1 MMLKHKPKGG
11 HISFD
16 RSISPFWYRRI
27 CEVALLISVM
37 IMVLYGVSS
46 TTLFVPQFAAIIAGL
61 NGILSIGAYF
71 MARQKVSYYMALAAY
86 LGTTLTISVLI
97 QATGGTWSPFI
108 ALWLLIGVFSG
119 ILGWWVLGALAAG
132 ANAYLVQQLF
142 FSGITFSLDRI
153 IEIILITEAPLVASY
168 VIWHSQSKQD
178 KVRDGAEVTK
188 LTAQLSAVSSKSDIV
203 INAIADGVVAIG
215 ADGIIQLINPAAQT
229 LMGWPGKD
237 AIGLDYRSVIK
248 LTDTKGHPLAEDF
261 SPIRQGLVSHKP
273 IDNHDLEL
281 TTKSGKNILISLIV
295 SPVGEGATDG
305 GVIAVFRDITREKE
319 EERQKAEFIS
329 TASHEMRTPVAA
341 IEGYLGL
348 AMNPATATIDAK
360 AMSYLQK
367 AHESTQHLGRLFQD
381 LLTVSKADDA
391 RLVPHPTVIDL
402 IALTREIVFSLQE
415 KSKNKGIFLSFAP
428 GENDIDGNR
437 HITPVYYTYADQDQL
452 REVLSNLVDNGV
464 KYTKAGTVTVDVKG
478 DDQTVS
484 VTITDSGIG
493 IPPEDVPH
501 LFQKFYR
508 VDNSDTREIGG
519 TGLGL
524 YISRRLIESNNGHIG
539 VNSTYGK
546 GSTFYVQLPRISHD
560 QANAIINASASGTPT
575 PVEATVKLVQPAA
588 AAPSLA
594 AAPPPEAPQAS
605 PAEALAPPSQ
615 PSSTVPTPPA
625 NPNTQA

>member
-1 MMLKHKPKGG
+1 
-11 HISFD
+11 
-16 RSISPFWYRRI
+16 
-27 CEVALLISVM
+27 M

-46 TTLFVPQFAAIIAGL
+46 TTLFVPQFAAIVAGINGLFSIA
-61 NGILSIGAYF
+61 AYF
-71 MARQKVSYYMALAAY
+71 MARQKISYYMALGSY
-86 LGTTLTISVLI
+86 LATTITIGVLI
-97 QATGGTWSPFI
+97 SGTGGTWSPFI

-119 ILGWWVLGALAAG
+119 ILGWWVLGILAAG

-142 FSGITFSLDRI
+142 LSGITYSLDRI
-153 IEIILITEAPLVASY
+153 IELLLITEAPLIASY
-168 VIWHSQSKQD
+168 VIWHTQSKND
-178 KVRDGAEVTK
+178 KARDGEEVSK
-188 LTAQLSAVSSKSDIV
+188 LTAQLSAATSKSDIV

-215 ADGIIQLINPAAQT
+215 QDGVIQLINPAAQT
-229 LMGWPGKD
+229 LLGWPGKD

-248 LTDTKGHPLAEDF
+248 LTDTKGNPLAEDF
-261 SPIRQGLVSHKP
+261 SPIRQGLVSQKP

-281 TTKSGKNILISLIV
+281 MTKSGKKILISLVV
-295 SPVGEGATDG
+295 SPVASQTGQTG
-305 GVIAVFRDITREKE
+305 GVIAVFRDITRERE

-415 KSKNKGIFLSFAP
+415 KAKNKGIFLAFTP

-437 HITPVYYTYADQDQL
+437 HITPVFYTYADQDQL

-539 VNSTYGK
+539 VNSTFGK

-560 QANAIINASASGTPT
+560 QANAIINASAAGTPSPTEVKPT
-575 PVEATVKLVQPAA
+575 PAPQP

-594 AAPPPEAPQAS
+594 PAPAPAANPVINSGPDPQQ
-605 PAEALAPPSQ
+605 PTPPSQ
-615 PSSTVPTPPA
+615 P
-625 NPNTQA
+625 QAV

>member
-1 MMLKHKPKGG
+1 M
-11 HISFD
+11 
-16 RSISPFWYRRI
+16 
-27 CEVALLISVM
+27 A
-37 IMVLYGVSS
+37 LYGVSS
-46 TTLFVPQFAAIIAGL
+46 STLFVPQFAAIVAGANGLFSIA
-61 NGILSIGAYF
+61 AYF
-71 MARQKVSYYMALAAY
+71 MARQKVSYFMALAAY
-86 LGTTLTISVLI
+86 LATTATIGVLI
-97 QATGGTWSPFI
+97 QNTGGTWSPFI

-119 ILGWWVLGALAAG
+119 ILGWWVLGVLAVG
-132 ANAYLVQQLF
+132 ANAYLAQQLF
-142 FSGITFSLDRI
+142 LSGITYSLDRI
-153 IEIILITEAPLVASY
+153 IEIALITEAPLIASY
-168 VIWHSQSKQD
+168 VIWHSQSKTD
-178 KVRDGAEVTK
+178 RARDGAEVSK

-203 INAIADGVVAIG
+203 INSIADGVVAI
-215 ADGIIQLINPAAQT
+215 APDGVIQLINPSAQR
-229 LMGWPGKD
+229 LLGWPGKD

-248 LTDTKGHPLAEDF
+248 LTDTKGNPLAEDF
-261 SPIRQGLVSHKP
+261 SPIRQGLVSQKP

-281 TTKSGKNILISLIV
+281 MTKSGKKILISLVV
-295 SPVGEGATDG
+295 SPVADTTGQAS

-391 RLVPHPTVIDL
+391 RLVPHPTVIDV

-415 KSKNKGIFLSFAP
+415 KAKNKGIFLAFTP

-437 HITPVYYTYADQDQL
+437 HITPMFYTYADQDQL

-539 VNSTYGK
+539 VNSTFGK

-560 QANAIINASASGTPT
+560 QANAIMNAASAGTPSPSTPAQTETTTPT
-575 PVEATVKLVQPAA
+575 PPTQ
-588 AAPSLA
+588 
-594 AAPPPEAPQAS
+594 PQA
-605 PAEALAPPSQ
+605 
-615 PSSTVPTPPA
+615 V
-625 NPNTQA
+625 

>member
-1 MMLKHKPKGG
+1 
-11 HISFD
+11 
-16 RSISPFWYRRI
+16 
-27 CEVALLISVM
+27 
-37 IMVLYGVSS
+37 MVLYGVSS
-46 TTLFVPQFAAIIAGL
+46 TTLFVPQFAAIVAGINGLFSIA
-61 NGILSIGAYF
+61 AYF

-86 LGTTLTISVLI
+86 LATTATIGVLI
-97 QATGGTWSPFI
+97 SSTGGTWSPFI

-119 ILGWWVLGALAAG
+119 ILGWWVLGVLAAG

-142 FSGITFSLDRI
+142 LSGITYSLDRI
-153 IEIILITEAPLVASY
+153 IELALITEAPLIASY
-168 VIWHSQSKQD
+168 VIWHSQSKND
-178 KVRDGAEVTK
+178 KARDGEEVSK

-215 ADGIIQLINPAAQT
+215 PDGVIQLINPAAQT
-229 LMGWPGKD
+229 LLGWPGKD

-248 LTDTKGHPLAEDF
+248 LTDTKGNPLAEDF
-261 SPIRQGLVSHKP
+261 SPIRQGLVSQKP

-281 TTKSGKNILISLIV
+281 MTKSGKKILISLVV
-295 SPVGEGATDG
+295 SPVADQSGVGG
-305 GVIAVFRDITREKE
+305 GVIAVFRDITRERE

-415 KSKNKGIFLSFAP
+415 KAKNKGIFLAFTP

-437 HITPVYYTYADQDQL
+437 HITPVFYTYADQDQL

-464 KYTKAGTVTVDVKG
+464 KYTKQGTVTVDVKG

-539 VNSTYGK
+539 VNSTFGK

-560 QANAIINASASGTPT
+560 QANAIINASAAGTPSPT
-575 PVEATVKLVQPAA
+575 EVKAAPAPQP

-594 AAPPPEAPQAS
+594 PTPAPAAAEQPAPTQS
-605 PAEALAPPSQ
+605 TTPTPPSQ
-615 PSSTVPTPPA
+615 P
-625 NPNTQA
+625 QAV

>member
-1 MMLKHKPKGG
+1 
-11 HISFD
+11 
-16 RSISPFWYRRI
+16 
-27 CEVALLISVM
+27 M
-37 IMVLYGVSS
+37 IMALYGVSS
-46 TTLFVPQFAAIIAGL
+46 TTLFVPQFAAIVAGINGLFSIA
-61 NGILSIGAYF
+61 AYF
-71 MARQKVSYYMALAAY
+71 MARQKVSYYMALGSY
-86 LGTTLTISVLI
+86 LATTVTIGVLI
-97 QATGGTWSPFI
+97 SSTGGTWSPFI

-119 ILGWWVLGALAAG
+119 ILGWWVLGILAVG
-132 ANAYLVQQLF
+132 ANAYLAQQLF
-142 FSGITFSLDRI
+142 LSGITYSLDRI
-153 IEIILITEAPLVASY
+153 IELALITEAPLVASY
-168 VIWHSQSKQD
+168 VIWHSQSKND
-178 KVRDGAEVTK
+178 KARDGEEVSK
-188 LTAQLSAVSSKSDIV
+188 LTAQLSAATSKSDIV

-215 ADGIIQLINPAAQT
+215 QDGVIQLINPAAQT
-229 LMGWPGKD
+229 LLGWPGKD

-248 LTDTKGHPLAEDF
+248 LTDTKGNPLAEDF
-261 SPIRQGLVSHKP
+261 SPIRQGLVSQKP

-281 TTKSGKNILISLIV
+281 MTKSGKKILISLVV
-295 SPVGEGATDG
+295 SPVAGQTGQTG
-305 GVIAVFRDITREKE
+305 GVIAVFRDITRERE

-415 KSKNKGIFLSFAP
+415 KAKNKGIFLAFTP

-437 HITPVYYTYADQDQL
+437 HITPVFYTYADQDQL

-484 VTITDSGIG
+484 VSITDSGIG

-524 YISRRLIESNNGHIG
+524 YISRKLIESNNGHIG
-539 VNSTYGK
+539 VNSTFGK

-560 QANAIINASASGTPT
+560 QANAIINASAAGTPQPT
-575 PVEATVKLVQPAA
+575 EVKPVLAPQP

-594 AAPPPEAPQAS
+594 PTPPAATAPAAAEQPAATPPT
-605 PAEALAPPSQ
+605 PPSQ
-615 PSSTVPTPPA
+615 P
-625 NPNTQA
+625 QAV

>member
-1 MMLKHKPKGG
+1 
-11 HISFD
+11 
-16 RSISPFWYRRI
+16 
-27 CEVALLISVM
+27 
-37 IMVLYGVSS
+37 MVLYGVSS
-46 TTLFVPQFAAIIAGL
+46 TTLFVPQFAAIVAGINGLFSIA
-61 NGILSIGAYF
+61 AYF

-86 LGTTLTISVLI
+86 LATTATIGVLI
-97 QATGGTWSPFI
+97 SSTGGTWSPFI

-119 ILGWWVLGALAAG
+119 ILGWWVLGVLAAG

-142 FSGITFSLDRI
+142 LSGITYSLDRI
-153 IEIILITEAPLVASY
+153 IEIALITEAPLIASY
-168 VIWHSQSKQD
+168 VIWHSQSKND
-178 KVRDGAEVTK
+178 KARDGEEVSK

-215 ADGIIQLINPAAQT
+215 PDGVIQLINPAAQT
-229 LMGWPGKD
+229 LLGWPGKD

-248 LTDTKGHPLAEDF
+248 LTDTKGNPLAEDF
-261 SPIRQGLVSHKP
+261 SPIRQGLVSQKP

-281 TTKSGKNILISLIV
+281 MTKSGKKILISLVV
-295 SPVGEGATDG
+295 SPVADQSGVGG
-305 GVIAVFRDITREKE
+305 GVIAVFRDITRERE

-415 KSKNKGIFLSFAP
+415 KAKNKGIFLAFTP

-437 HITPVYYTYADQDQL
+437 HITPVFYTYADQDQL

-539 VNSTYGK
+539 VNSTFGK

-560 QANAIINASASGTPT
+560 QANAIINASAAGTPSPT
-575 PVEATVKLVQPAA
+575 EVKAAPAPQP

-594 AAPPPEAPQAS
+594 PTPAPATAEQPAPTQ
-605 PAEALAPPSQ
+605 PTTPAPPSQ
-615 PSSTVPTPPA
+615 P
-625 NPNTQA
+625 QAV

>member
-1 MMLKHKPKGG
+1 
-11 HISFD
+11 
-16 RSISPFWYRRI
+16 
-27 CEVALLISVM
+27 M

-46 TTLFVPQFAAIIAGL
+46 STLFVPQFAAIVAGINGLFSIA
-61 NGILSIGAYF
+61 AYF
-71 MARQKVSYYMALAAY
+71 MARQKISYYMALAAY
-86 LGTTLTISVLI
+86 LATTVTIGVLI
-97 QATGGTWSPFI
+97 ISTGGTWSPFI
-108 ALWLLIGVFSG
+108 ALWLLIAVFSG
-119 ILGWWVLGALAAG
+119 ILGWWVLGVLALG
-132 ANAYLVQQLF
+132 ANAFLVQELF
-142 FSGITFSLDRI
+142 LSGATFNLNRI
-153 IEIILITEAPLVASY
+153 IEVILITEAPLVASY
-168 VIWHSQSKQD
+168 VIWHSQSSQD
-178 KVRDGAEVTK
+178 KRRDGAEVSK

-203 INAIADGVVAIG
+203 INSIADGVVAIG
-215 ADGIIQLINPAAQT
+215 PDGVIQLINPAAQN
-229 LMGWPGKD
+229 LLGWPGKD

-248 LTDTKGHPLAEDF
+248 LTDTKGNPLAEDF
-261 SPIRQGLVSHKP
+261 SPIRQGLVSQKS

-281 TTKSGKNILISLIV
+281 MTKSGKKILISLVV
-295 SPVGEGATDG
+295 SPVADTTGQAS

-348 AMNPATATIDAK
+348 AMNPATATIDGK

-391 RLVPHPTVIDL
+391 RLIPHPTVIDL

-415 KSKNKGIFLSFAP
+415 KAKNKGVFLAFTP

-437 HITPVYYTYADQDQL
+437 HITPMFYTYADQDQL

-464 KYTKAGTVTVDVKG
+464 KYTKQGTVTVDVKG

-484 VTITDSGIG
+484 VTIADSGIG

-524 YISRRLIESNNGHIG
+524 YISRKLIESNNGHIG
-539 VNSTYGK
+539 VNSTFGK

-560 QANAIINASASGTPT
+560 QANAIINASAAGTPSPTEVKPVAAPGTTPGLAPAPAPVATQESTQTTTPT
-575 PVEATVKLVQPAA
+575 PPTQ
-588 AAPSLA
+588 
-594 AAPPPEAPQAS
+594 PQA
-605 PAEALAPPSQ
+605 
-615 PSSTVPTPPA
+615 V
-625 NPNTQA
+625 

>member
-1 MMLKHKPKGG
+1 
-11 HISFD
+11 
-16 RSISPFWYRRI
+16 
-27 CEVALLISVM
+27 M
-37 IMVLYGVSS
+37 IMVLFAVSS
-46 TTLFVPQFAAIIAGL
+46 TTLFVPQFAAIVAGL
-61 NGILSIGAYF
+61 NGLLSIGAYF

-86 LGTTLTISVLI
+86 MGTTLTISVLI
-97 QATGGTWSPFI
+97 QTTGGTWSPFI
-108 ALWLLIGVFSG
+108 ALWLLMGVFSG
-119 ILGWWVLGALAAG
+119 ILGWWVLGILAAG

-142 FSGITFSLDRI
+142 FSGLTYSLDRI
-153 IEIILITEAPLVASY
+153 VEVILITEAPLIASY
-168 VIWHSQSKQD
+168 VIWHSQSKHD
-178 KVRDGAEVTK
+178 RARDGGEVSK
-188 LTAQLSAVSSKSDIV
+188 LTAQLSEVSSKSDIV
-203 INAIADGVVAIG
+203 INAIADGVVAI
-215 ADGIIQLINPAAQT
+215 APDGVIQLINPAAQR
-229 LMGWPGKD
+229 LLGWPGKD

-248 LTDTKGHPLAEDF
+248 LSDTKGHPLAEDF

-281 TTKSGKNILISLIV
+281 TTKSGKNVLISLIV
-295 SPVGEGATDG
+295 SPVGDDATG

-348 AMNPATATIDAK
+348 AMNPATATIDGK

-415 KSKNKGIFLSFAP
+415 KAKNKGVFLAFAP
-428 GENDIDGNR
+428 GENDMDGNR

-464 KYTKAGTVTVDVKG
+464 KYTKQGTVTVDVKG

-484 VTITDSGIG
+484 VTVADSGIG

-560 QANAIINASASGTPT
+560 QANAIINASATGTPAPADAAPKKT
-575 PVEATVKLVQPAA
+575 VPIPVEAPAPTPAPETQQSSPAA
-588 AAPSLA
+588 PAPTAPRSGSFPAAP
-594 AAPPPEAPQAS
+594 
-605 PAEALAPPSQ
+605 
-615 PSSTVPTPPA
+615 V
-625 NPNTQA
+625 NPGG

>member
-1 MMLKHKPKGG
+1 
-11 HISFD
+11 
-16 RSISPFWYRRI
+16 
-27 CEVALLISVM
+27 M

-46 TTLFVPQFAAIIAGL
+46 TTLFVPQFAAIVAGINGLFSIA
-61 NGILSIGAYF
+61 AYF

-86 LGTTLTISVLI
+86 LATTATIGVLI
-97 QATGGTWSPFI
+97 SSTGGTWSPFI

-119 ILGWWVLGALAAG
+119 ILGWWVLGVLAAG

-142 FSGITFSLDRI
+142 LSGITYSLDRI
-153 IEIILITEAPLVASY
+153 IELALITEAPLIASY
-168 VIWHSQSKQD
+168 VIWHSQSKND
-178 KVRDGAEVTK
+178 KARDGEEVSK

-215 ADGIIQLINPAAQT
+215 PDGVIQLINPAAQT
-229 LMGWPGKD
+229 LLGWPGKD

-248 LTDTKGHPLAEDF
+248 LTDTKGNPLAEDF
-261 SPIRQGLVSHKP
+261 SPIRQGLVSQKP

-281 TTKSGKNILISLIV
+281 MTKSGKKILISLVV
-295 SPVGEGATDG
+295 SPVADQSGVGG
-305 GVIAVFRDITREKE
+305 GVIAVFRDITRERE

-415 KSKNKGIFLSFAP
+415 KAKNKGIFLAFTP

-437 HITPVYYTYADQDQL
+437 HITPVFYTYADQDQL

-464 KYTKAGTVTVDVKG
+464 KYTKQGTVTVDVKG

-539 VNSTYGK
+539 VNSTFGK

-560 QANAIINASASGTPT
+560 QANAIINASAAGTPSPT
-575 PVEATVKLVQPAA
+575 EVKAAPAPQP

-594 AAPPPEAPQAS
+594 PTPAPAAAEQPAPTQS
-605 PAEALAPPSQ
+605 TTPTPPSQ
-615 PSSTVPTPPA
+615 P
-625 NPNTQA
+625 QAV

>member
-1 MMLKHKPKGG
+1 
-11 HISFD
+11 
-16 RSISPFWYRRI
+16 
-27 CEVALLISVM
+27 M
-37 IMVLYGVSS
+37 ILVLFGVSS
-46 TTLFVPQFAAIIAGL
+46 TTLFVPQLAAIIAGI
-61 NGILSIGAYF
+61 NGLFSIAAYLL
-71 MARQKVSYYMALAAY
+71 ARQKTSYFMALAAY
-86 LGTTLTISVLI
+86 LSTTVTIGVLI
-97 QATGGTWSPFI
+97 QLTGATWSPFI
-108 ALWLLIGVFSG
+108 ALWLLMGVFSG
-119 ILGWWVLGALAAG
+119 VLGWWVLGIIAAG
-132 ANAYLVQQLF
+132 ANAFLVQQLF
-142 FSGITFSLDRI
+142 LSGLTFSLDRI
-153 IEIILITEAPLVASY
+153 VEVLLITEAPLIASY
-168 VIWHSQSKQD
+168 VIWHSQSRQD
-178 KVRDGAEVTK
+178 KTRDRGEVNK
-188 LTAQLSAVSSKSDIV
+188 LTAQLSEVSSKSDIV
-203 INAIADGVVAIG
+203 INAIADGVVSIDQAG
-215 ADGIIQLINPAAQT
+215 TIQLINPAAQT
-229 LMGWPGKD
+229 LLGWPGKD

-248 LTDTKGHPLAEDF
+248 LADTKGHPIAEDF

-281 TTKSGKNILISLIV
+281 TTKSGKNILISLVV
-295 SPVGEGATDG
+295 SPVGDEAHNG

-391 RLVPHPTVIDL
+391 RLIPHPTVIDL
-402 IALTREIVFSLQE
+402 VALTREIVFSLQE
-415 KSKNKGIFLSFAP
+415 KAKNKGIFLSFAP
-428 GENDIDGNR
+428 GENDMDGNR

-464 KYTKAGTVTVDVKG
+464 KYTKQGTVTVDLKG
-478 DDQTVS
+478 DDQTAT

-560 QANAIINASASGTPT
+560 QANAIINASAAGTPAPT
-575 PVEATVKLVQPAA
+575 TVKPIQPAA
-588 AAPSLA
+588 APV
-594 AAPPPEAPQAS
+594 APPTQNTGQA
-605 PAEALAPPSQ
+605 
-615 PSSTVPTPPA
+615 
-625 NPNTQA
+625 QAV

>member
-1 MMLKHKPKGG
+1 M
-11 HISFD
+11 
-16 RSISPFWYRRI
+16 
-27 CEVALLISVM
+27 A
-37 IMVLYGVSS
+37 LYGVSS
-46 TTLFVPQFAAIIAGL
+46 STLFVPQFAAIVAGA
-61 NGILSIGAYF
+61 NGIFSIAAYF
-71 MARQKVSYYMALAAY
+71 MARQKVSYFMALAAY
-86 LGTTLTISVLI
+86 LATTATIGVLI
-97 QATGGTWSPFI
+97 QNTGGTWSPFI

-119 ILGWWVLGALAAG
+119 ILGWWVLGVLAVG
-132 ANAYLVQQLF
+132 ANAYLAQQLF
-142 FSGITFSLDRI
+142 LSGITYSLDRI
-153 IEIILITEAPLVASY
+153 IEIALITEAPLVASY
-168 VIWHSQSKQD
+168 VIWHSQSKTD
-178 KVRDGAEVTK
+178 KARDGAEVSK
-188 LTAQLSAVSSKSDIV
+188 LTAELSAVSSKSDIV
-203 INAIADGVVAIG
+203 INSIADGVVAIG
-215 ADGIIQLINPAAQT
+215 SDGVILLINPAAQR
-229 LMGWPGKD
+229 LLGWPGKD

-248 LTDTKGHPLAEDF
+248 LTDTKGNPLAEDF
-261 SPIRQGLVSHKP
+261 SPIRQGLVSQKP

-281 TTKSGKNILISLIV
+281 MTKSGKKILISLVV
-295 SPVGEGATDG
+295 SPVTAAEGQGG

-391 RLVPHPTVIDL
+391 RLVPHPTVIDV

-415 KSKNKGIFLSFAP
+415 KAKNKGIFLAFTP

-437 HITPVYYTYADQDQL
+437 HITPMFYTYADQDQL

-539 VNSTYGK
+539 VNSTFGK

-560 QANAIINASASGTPT
+560 QANAIMNAASAGTPSPSTPAQTETTTPT
-575 PVEATVKLVQPAA
+575 PPTQ
-588 AAPSLA
+588 
-594 AAPPPEAPQAS
+594 PQA
-605 PAEALAPPSQ
+605 
-615 PSSTVPTPPA
+615 V
-625 NPNTQA
+625 

>member
-1 MMLKHKPKGG
+1 M
-11 HISFD
+11 
-16 RSISPFWYRRI
+16 
-27 CEVALLISVM
+27 A
-37 IMVLYGVSS
+37 LYGVSS
-46 TTLFVPQFAAIIAGL
+46 STLFVPQFAAIVAGANGLFSIA
-61 NGILSIGAYF
+61 AYF
-71 MARQKVSYYMALAAY
+71 MARQKVSYFMALAAY
-86 LGTTLTISVLI
+86 LATTATIGVLI
-97 QATGGTWSPFI
+97 QNTGGTWSPFI

-119 ILGWWVLGALAAG
+119 ILGWWVLGILAVG
-132 ANAYLVQQLF
+132 ANAYLAQQLF
-142 FSGITFSLDRI
+142 LSGITYSLDRI
-153 IEIILITEAPLVASY
+153 IEIALITEAPLIASY
-168 VIWHSQSKQD
+168 VIWHSQSKTD
-178 KVRDGAEVTK
+178 RARDGAEVSK

-203 INAIADGVVAIG
+203 INSIADGVVAI
-215 ADGIIQLINPAAQT
+215 APDGVIQLINPSAQR
-229 LMGWPGKD
+229 LLGWPGKD

-248 LTDTKGHPLAEDF
+248 LTDTKGNPLAEDF
-261 SPIRQGLVSHKP
+261 SPIRQGLVSQKP

-281 TTKSGKNILISLIV
+281 MTKSGKKILISLVV
-295 SPVGEGATDG
+295 SPVADTTGQAS

-391 RLVPHPTVIDL
+391 RLVPHPTVIDV

-415 KSKNKGIFLSFAP
+415 KAKNKGIFLAFTP

-437 HITPVYYTYADQDQL
+437 HITPMFYTYADQDQL

-539 VNSTYGK
+539 VNSTFGK

-560 QANAIINASASGTPT
+560 QANAIMNAASAGTPSPSTPAQTETATPT
-575 PVEATVKLVQPAA
+575 PPTQ
-588 AAPSLA
+588 
-594 AAPPPEAPQAS
+594 PQA
-605 PAEALAPPSQ
+605 
-615 PSSTVPTPPA
+615 V
-625 NPNTQA
+625 

>member
-1 MMLKHKPKGG
+1 
-11 HISFD
+11 
-16 RSISPFWYRRI
+16 
-27 CEVALLISVM
+27 M

-46 TTLFVPQFAAIIAGL
+46 STLFVPQFAAIVAGINGLFSIA
-61 NGILSIGAYF
+61 AYF

-86 LGTTLTISVLI
+86 LATTVTIGILI
-97 QATGGTWSPFI
+97 SNTGGTWSPFI

-119 ILGWWVLGALAAG
+119 ILGWWVLGVLAVG

-142 FSGITFSLDRI
+142 LSGITYSLDRL
-153 IEIILITEAPLVASY
+153 IEITLITEAPLIASY
-168 VIWHSQSKQD
+168 VIWHSQSTGD
-178 KVRDGAEVTK
+178 KRRDGAEVSK

-215 ADGIIQLINPAAQT
+215 ADGVIQLINPAAQT
-229 LMGWPGKD
+229 LLGWPGKD

-248 LTDTKGHPLAEDF
+248 LTDTKGNPLAEDF
-261 SPIRQGLVSHKP
+261 SPIRQGLVSQKA

-281 TTKSGKNILISLIV
+281 MTKSGKKILISLVV
-295 SPVGEGATDG
+295 SPVGSSTDEG

-391 RLVPHPTVIDL
+391 RLIPHPTVIDL

-415 KSKNKGIFLSFAP
+415 KAKGKGIFLSFAP

-437 HITPVYYTYADQDQL
+437 HITPMYYTYADQDQL

-539 VNSTYGK
+539 VNSTFGK
-546 GSTFYVQLPRISHD
+546 GSTFYVQMPRISHD
-560 QANAIINASASGTPT
+560 QANAIMNAASAGAPTPT
-575 PVEATVKLVQPAA
+575 EVKAAPAPQPAS
-588 AAPSLA
+588 PSLA
-594 AAPPPEAPQAS
+594 PAPAP
-605 PAEALAPPSQ
+605 
-615 PSSTVPTPPA
+615 STVPTPPPA
-625 NPNTQA
+625 QQTPAQTTTPTPPSQPQAV